1 MLDLKNIKIIIS
13 KNILYFIFSAYFIL
27 IFGIYFFSEYI
38 PVYKGLINNLEEGY
52 ILGGDSRRYI
62 RGASK
67 ILNFEMPEGKSAS
80 YLGYMTYIAIFQYL
94 NLNLKFIVFSQIFL
108 TFLSSLCIY
117 KITRKF
123 SSHLAAVIVLSLYLF
138 YLPLQIWNFYI
149 LTETTFI
156 CSTIFILYFFIFFKK
171 KYLPLLIFFIIFYIT
186 LRPHGVIL
194 IPSLS
199 LSLLIWL
206 YFKNKFRLFFLLVL
220 CLFVLSF
227 PTLSLLNYY
236 MENEDIVSTV
246 AEKGIIWGYD
256 DKNNFLEF
264 KAHTNIDK
272 DLLSLL
278 IFFKNNFYTFIIAFF
293 KKLWFFNFRIR
304 PYYSDFHNYYIII
317 YNLIYWPAAIFG
329 IFKLYSKDNLG
340 IILIYSLFIFFTLAV
355 GFSWA
360 DWDGRFSLYI
370 LPLIFIFAGVGVHK
384 VINLKK

>member
-1 MLDLKNIKIIIS
+1 MPGLKNIKIIIS
-13 KNILYFIFSAYFIL
+13 KNILYLIFVAYFTL
-27 IFGIYFFSEYI
+27 MFGIYFFSEYI
-38 PVYKGLINNLEEGY
+38 PVYRGLINNLEEGY
-52 ILGGDSRRYI
+52 ILGGDSLRYI
-62 RGASK
+62 RGANK
-67 ILNFEMPEGKSAS
+67 IINFEIPEGKSAG
-80 YLGYMTYIAIFQYL
+80 YLGYMSFIAIFQYF
-94 NLNLKFIVFSQIFL
+94 NFNLKFIVFTQIFL

-149 LTETTFI
+149 LTETAFI
-156 CSTIFILYFFIFFKK
+156 CSTIFILYLFIFFEK

-194 IPSLS
+194 LPSLS

-206 YFKNKFRLFFLLVL
+206 YFKNQFKLFFLLIL
-220 CLFVLSF
+220 CLVVLSL

-236 MENEDIVSTV
+236 IENEDIVSTV

-256 DKNNFLEF
+256 NKNNFLEF
-264 KAHTNIDK
+264 KTHTNTNK
-272 DLLSLL
+272 DLISLL

-317 YNLIYWPAAIFG
+317 YNVFYWPAALLG
-329 IFKLYSKDNLG
+329 LFKLYNKKNLG
-340 IILIYSLFIFFTLAV
+340 IILMYSLILFFTLAV

-370 LPLIFIFAGVGVHK
+370 LPLIFIFAGIGVHK
-384 VINLKK
+384 VLNLEQ